1 MAYRLKKMRQRN
13 YRNGFNLTVHQLILA
28 RPFSWKKPKSIFVNS
43 MSDLFHE
50 DVPEDF
56 ILKTFD
62 VMTEADWHIFQV
74 LTKRSERL
82 LKLNALIDWPQN
94 VWLGVSVENDEY
106 KHRIEHLRQTD
117 AVIKFLSL
125 ELLLGPLSALDLSG
139 IDWVIAGGESGP
151 NARPMESQWVIEIR
165 DQCLSAS
172 LPFFFKQWGGV
183 NKKKSGRLL
192 DGRTWDEMPKLL
204 KAA

>member
-1 MAYRLKKMRQRN
+1 MAINSNIEWTESTWNPVTGCSKISPGCRNCYVEKMAYRLQKMRQRN
-13 YRNGFNLTVHQLILA
+13 YRNGFNLTVHQHILA

-94 VWLGVSVENDEY
+94 V
-106 KHRIEHLRQTD
+106 
-117 AVIKFLSL
+117 
-125 ELLLGPLSALDLSG
+125 
-139 IDWVIAGGESGP
+139 
-151 NARPMESQWVIEIR
+151 
-165 DQCLSAS
+165 
-172 LPFFFKQWGGV
+172 
-183 NKKKSGRLL
+183 
-192 DGRTWDEMPKLL
+192 
-204 KAA
+204 